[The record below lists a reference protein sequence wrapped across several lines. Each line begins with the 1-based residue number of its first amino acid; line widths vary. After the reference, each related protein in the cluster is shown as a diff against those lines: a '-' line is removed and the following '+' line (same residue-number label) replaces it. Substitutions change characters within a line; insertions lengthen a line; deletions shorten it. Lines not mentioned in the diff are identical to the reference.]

1 MAIKIGNKLPNYL
14 NKLCF
19 CSLLL
24 LIFLVSCSPTRKLNS
39 NEYLVNKVEVK
50 NYKETGIAK
59 ENFEAFFKQRPNRRF
74 LGKFDFYIWW
84 YALFDNE
91 KIQAKKDKRNLKY
104 DRKNADKTKKY
115 EKKNEKRVA
124 EGKKPKQPKLKNK
137 ESSTLMENFR
147 DIGEAP
153 VLLDSQLTKQTRL
166 QLSRYLFSKGYFNN
180 KVTDSVTLSKN
191 RKRANITYRLY
202 TNLPYTINQVSFKV
216 EDETLE
222 PMLLSD
228 TVHSKLK
235 KDERYDLEK
244 IQEEQRRITQFL
256 LNRGFYFFES
266 AYVDFRVDSNYNN
279 RSVSIQVR
287 VKKFMI
293 PPVSGK
299 DSVTYRN
306 HTRYRIGNI
315 YVIPETVVGN
325 ARFAKFTDT
334 LSTRYEGMQFL
345 LTKPMDYKQF
355 VIVDNIEFRMGRYF
369 SKDTAELTYKQLLG
383 LGIFRNVTIQFLQ
396 SQDHQNELECYII
409 CAPVLRQALTAET
422 EGTNTSGNFGISG
435 SLLYQNRN
443 LFRGGELLEF
453 KIEGSVLAQKSLNT
467 VDSVSSSGKDPNRLF
482 NTFQFGPEI
491 TFSIPRAYF
500 PFSVLPFTK
509 EMMPR
514 TYLKTSLS
522 FQSSL
527 DYDRNIINV
536 SYGFNYRSHK
546 KLLRHD
552 IIPIEVNAV
561 KAVLTDSYEQELIS
575 YNDAFLLNSFQDHLT
590 ILMKYI
596 LTYTSKESIIAGRKT
611 AYFARLNLQSAGNLL
626 RQLFV
631 LSGQEPDT
639 AGSYR
644 IGGIPFAQFLKAD
657 VDFRIYVPI
666 RARSRVVYRIAGG
679 VGVPFKNLTVL
690 PYEQGFFSGGPNSV
704 RAWRART
711 LGPGGYPDTSNS
723 TLRYDKIGDI
733 LLEGNMEYRFHIIK
747 SFNGA
752 LFVDAGNIWRL
763 KPDESKPNGEFL
775 WDSFIDQI
783 AIGAGA
789 GLRWDMNFFV
799 LRLDFAIPIKDPK
812 LPAGQRWT
820 FDKKPF
826 EYGIFNF
833 GIGYPF

>member
-1 MAIKIGNKLPNYL
+1 MAIKIGNKLPTYL
-14 NKLCF
+14 NKICF
-19 CSLLL
+19 CGPLLL
-24 LIFLVSCSPTRKLNS
+24 LFLISCSPTRKLKS
-39 NEYLVNKVEVK
+39 GEYLVNTVEIK
-50 NYKETGIAK
+50 NYKETEINK

-84 YALFDNE
+84 YTLFNNE

-104 DRKNADKTKKY
+104 DRKNAEKTKKF
-115 EKKNEKRVA
+115 EKKNEKRAA
-124 EGKKPKQPKLKNK
+124 EGKAPKQPKLKNK
-137 ESSTLMENFR
+137 ESSTLWENIR

-191 RKRANITYRLY
+191 GKRANLTYRLY
-202 TNLPYTINQVSFKV
+202 TNLPYFLNKVSYKV

-228 TVHSKLK
+228 TVHSHLK

-256 LNRGFYFFES
+256 LNRGYYFFEN
-266 AYVDFRVDSNYNN
+266 AYVDFQVDSNYNDHTV
-279 RSVSIQVR
+279 SVQVR

-306 HTRYRIGNI
+306 HIRYKVGSI
-315 YVIPETVVGN
+315 YIVPEAVIGN

-334 LSTRYEGMQFL
+334 LPTRYEGTQFL

-355 VIVDNIEFRMGRYF
+355 VIVDNIEFRRGRYF

-396 SQDHQNELECYII
+396 SQNQADELECYII

-435 SLLYQNRN
+435 SLVYQNRN
-443 LFRGGELLEF
+443 LFRGGEVLEF
-453 KIEGSVLAQKSLNT
+453 KVEGSVLAQKSLNT
-467 VDSVSSSGKDPNRLF
+467 VDSVSASGKDQNRLF
-482 NTFQFGPEI
+482 NTFQFGPEV

-561 KAVLTDSYEQELIS
+561 KAVLTDSYEEELKS

-611 AYFARLNLQSAGNLL
+611 AYFARFNLQSAGNLL

-644 IGGIPFAQFLKAD
+644 IGGIPFAQFLKGD

-666 RARSRVVYRIAGG
+666 HERSRMVYRIAGG

-711 LGPGGYPDTSNS
+711 LGPGGYDPSNS

-733 LLEGNMEYRFHIIK
+733 LIEANMEYRFHIIK

-775 WDSFIDQI
+775 WNSFLDQI

-799 LRLDFAIPIKDPK
+799 LRLDFAIPLKDPK

-820 FDKKPF
+820 FDKQPF

>member
-1 MAIKIGNKLPNYL
+1 MAIKIGNKLPTSL
-14 NKLCF
+14 NKICF
-19 CSLLL
+19 CGPLLL
-24 LIFLVSCSPTRKLNS
+24 LFLASCSPTRKLAP

-50 NYKETGIAK
+50 NFKETGIEK
-59 ENFEAFFKQRPNRRF
+59 ENFEAFFKQRPNRQF
-74 LGKFDFYIWW
+74 LGRFDFYIWW
-84 YALFDNE
+84 YSLFDND
-91 KIQAKKDKRNLKY
+91 KIKAKKDKRNLKY
-104 DRKNADKTKKY
+104 DRKNAEKTKKY
-115 EKKNEKRVA
+115 EIKNEKRA
-124 EGKKPKQPKLKNK
+124 AKDKKPKQPKLKNK
-137 ESSTLMENFR
+137 ESSTLMENIR

-180 KVTDSVTLSKN
+180 RVTDTVQLSKGG
-191 RKRANITYRLY
+191 KRANVIYRLY
-202 TNLPYTINQVSFKV
+202 TNLPYTINRVTYTID
-216 EDETLE
+216 DESLR
-222 PMLLSD
+222 PLLFGDTINSALKSD
-228 TVHSKLK
+228 KQ
-235 KDERYDLEK
+235 YDLEK
-244 IQEEQRRITQFL
+244 IQEEQRRLTLYL
-256 LNRGFYFFES
+256 LNRGYYHFEN
-266 AYVDFRVDSNYNN
+266 AYVSFGVDSNYNN
-279 RSVSIQVR
+279 RSVSIDVR
-287 VKKFMI
+287 VKKFMN
-293 PPVSGK
+293 PPASGT
-299 DSVTYRN
+299 DSMTYKS
-306 HTRYRIGNI
+306 HTRYQIGKINI
-315 YVIPETVVGN
+315 IPEAVVGN
-325 ARFAKFTDT
+325 VRFAKFTDT
-334 LSTRYEGMQFL
+334 ITTRYEGMQFL
-345 LTKPMDYKQF
+345 LTHEMDYKQF
-355 VIVDNIEFRMGRYF
+355 VIVDNIELRKGRYF

-383 LGIFRNVTIQFLQ
+383 LGIFRNVTIQFVQ
-396 SQDHQNELECYII
+396 SEDRANELDCYII

-435 SLLYQNRN
+435 SLVYQNRN
-443 LFRGGELLEF
+443 LFKAGEVLEL

-467 VDSVSSSGKDPNRLF
+467 VDSVSSSGKDANRLF
-482 NTFQFGPEI
+482 NTFQFGPEV

-536 SYGFNYRSHK
+536 AYGFNYRSHK
-546 KLLRHD
+546 KRLRHD

-561 KAVLTDSYEQELIS
+561 KAVLTDSYEKELQS

-611 AYFARLNLQSAGNLL
+611 AYFARFNVQSAGNLL
-626 RQLFV
+626 RQLFAM
-631 LSGQEPDT
+631 SGQEPDT
-639 AGSYR
+639 TGSYT
-644 IGGIPFAQFLKAD
+644 IGGIPFAQFLKGD

-666 RARSRVVYRIAGG
+666 RARSRIVYRIAGG
-679 VGVPFKNLTVL
+679 IGVPFKNLTVL

-711 LGPGGYPDTSNS
+711 LGPGGYDPTNS

-733 LLEGNMEYRFHIIK
+733 LLEANAEYRFHIIK
-747 SFNGA
+747 AFNGA

-775 WDSFIDQI
+775 WTSFLDQI
-783 AIGAGA
+783 AIGAGV

-799 LRLDFAIPIKDPK
+799 LRLDFAIPLKDPK

-820 FDKKPF
+820 FGKQPF